1 MGFGDWKN
9 QKWFPYTVASCSGVL
24 LYVILMNLSTIGG
37 TLGRVLQYFSPV
49 VIGCVLAY
57 IMEPFVIRLQKG
69 LFRKIKKKKL
79 NRLASV
85 VFALTIAIVLLT
97 LILVSLIPQ
106 LIGSITM
113 FLSNFDTYLEQLQ
126 KWLESFNGGFLKK
139 YVDLSGFFESNLN
152 SLIHLESKL
161 PEYLE
166 KILGAFSAIGEGL
179 VNWVMGAILAV
190 YFLFDKDR
198 ICWGWKTLVI
208 LITSPA
214 KYKRFFSFLKSCN
227 DIMEKYIIA
236 ELVEALVVGSANFIF
251 MLIFGMPYA
260 VLVSVVVGITN
271 MIPTFGPIFGAA
283 VGGLILLLA
292 DPWKAVAFL
301 IFTAILQ
308 TLDGYVLKP
317 KMYGDALGVSP
328 VMILVFII
336 VGGKMFGVIGILI
349 AIPLAAILS
358 IVISKFQAVLLER
371 KAIRLGIDDEDL
383 VQKADEPSKE

>member
-1 MGFGDWKN
+1 
-9 QKWFPYTVASCSGVL
+9 
-24 LYVILMNLSTIGG
+24 
-37 TLGRVLQYFSPV
+37 
-49 VIGCVLAY
+49 
-57 IMEPFVIRLQKG
+57 
-69 LFRKIKKKKL
+69 
-79 NRLASV
+79 
-85 VFALTIAIVLLT
+85 
-97 LILVSLIPQ
+97 
-106 LIGSITM
+106 
-113 FLSNFDTYLEQLQ
+113 
-126 KWLESFNGGFLKK
+126 
-139 YVDLSGFFESNLN
+139 
-152 SLIHLESKL
+152 
-161 PEYLE
+161 
-166 KILGAFSAIGEGL
+166 
-179 VNWVMGAILAV
+179 
-190 YFLFDKDR
+190 
-198 ICWGWKTLVI
+198 
-208 LITSPA
+208 
-214 KYKRFFSFLKSCN
+214 
-227 DIMEKYIIA
+227 MEKYIIA

-283 VGGLILLLA
+283 IGGLILLLA

-371 KAIRLGIDDEDL
+371 KAIRLGIDDEEL

>member
-24 LYVILMNLSTIGG
+24 LFVILMNLSTIGNI
-37 TLGRVLQYFSPV
+37 LGRVFQYFSPV

-57 IMEPFVIRLQKG
+57 VMEPFIMRLQKG

-79 NRLASV
+79 NRLLSV
-85 VFALTIAIVLLT
+85 VLTLAIAIVLLT
-97 LILVSLIPQ
+97 VILVSLIPQ
-106 LIGSITM
+106 LIGSITTL
-113 FLSNFDTYLEQLQ
+113 LSNFDTYLEQLQ
-126 KWLESFNGGFLKK
+126 KWLESLNGGFLKK
-139 YVDLSGFFESNLN
+139 YVDLTGFFESNLN

-161 PEYLE
+161 PNYLE
-166 KILGAFSAIGEGL
+166 KIMGAFSAIGEGV

-190 YFLFDKDR
+190 YFLLDKER
-198 ICWGWKTLVI
+198 IFWGWKTLII
-208 LITSPA
+208 LISSPA
-214 KYKRFFSFLKSCN
+214 KYRKFFSFLKSCN
-227 DIMEKYIIA
+227 DIMETYIIA

-271 MIPTFGPIFGAA
+271 VIPTFGPIFGAA
-283 VGGLILLLA
+283 FGGLILLLA

-308 TLDGYVLKP
+308 ALDGYVLKP

-358 IVISKFQAVLLER
+358 IVISKFQAILLER
-371 KAIRLGIDDEDL
+371 KAIRLGIDEEEFA
-383 VQKADEPSKE
+383 QKDDKPLKD